1 MKDETKVWMEYA
13 EENYKSAKVLL
24 NSKLFNPCL
33 QNIQQSIEKSLK
45 AILIENSLELKKT
58 HSISELKQIIEENK
72 LFIVAITDDDCDFLD
87 SIYLPSKY
95 PLMSVLPDFEPNED
109 ICDKGILFVEQ
120 VLEQIKK
127 ILT

>member
-1 MKDETKVWMEYA
+1 MNDETKVWIEYA
-13 EENYKSAKVLL
+13 EENFKSAKVLL

-45 AILIENSLELKKT
+45 AVLIEKSIGLKKT
-58 HSISELKQIIEENK
+58 HSIIELKQIIEENK
-72 LFIVAITDDDCDFLD
+72 LFIVQITDDDCDFLD

-109 ICDKGILFVEQ
+109 ICNKGILLAEQ
-120 VLEQIKK
+120 VLEQVKK
-127 ILT
+127 KLI